1 MKYFFIIF
9 SFFLTASLGA
19 QSISQLEQQLEQAE
33 TTKEKMA
40 LYIKL
45 GEAYKNK
52 RDYKEALD
60 FAQDAS
66 QIASNLNDKGMLA
79 QIAMLKG
86 EINAIDRSY
95 YRADAEYK
103 NAFAYARQAGD
114 LGLMAESTQKRAEV
128 ANDQQKY
135 RRASQIYEEAFEF
148 FSDRSISKL
157 SSDYDMLKEQL
168 ARDRRKLEEERSAL
182 QTEIEQLRSER
193 DQISQEKRELEDRT
207 VELVQKNQQT
217 RQQLSEQTQQLVKEQ
232 EEKDKALLQAQAASQ
247 KLEEQSSELKK
258 MTKQQLEQEVMLQ
271 QAKVRAQS
279 AQIEA
284 ERNRNITRMIAVIAG
299 AMIILALLIYGRY
312 RSSRKAKKVLEEKN
326 KVIEY
331 ERERSEELLLN
342 ILPAPIAQELKE
354 YGKASAKQYKEVTV
368 LFSDFKNFTKVS
380 ESLTPAELV
389 KELDKCFKAFDFII
403 SQYPDIEKIKTI
415 GDAYMCASGLTDRRT
430 LPTNIIKAALEM
442 QEFLEEYKQ
451 ERIRMGKPYFEARIG
466 LHTGPVVA
474 GVVGVNKFAYDIW
487 GDTVNIAARM
497 EANSLE
503 GHVNISEDTYNRV
516 KYNFECIYRGKVQ
529 AKNKGAV
536 DMYFVKSERKAVAG
550 AV

>member
-1 MKYFFIIF
+1 MRFIFTSIF
-9 SFFLTASLGA
+9 LLLALHLSA
-19 QSISQLEQQLEQAE
+19 QSIVQLEGQLKEAE
-33 TTKEKMA
+33 TPKEKMG

-45 GEAYKNK
+45 GEAYKGK
-52 RDYKEALD
+52 RQYKDALSH
-60 FAQDAS
+60 AQKAS

-86 EINAIDRSY
+86 EINQIDRSY
-95 YRADAEYK
+95 YKADAEFK

-114 LGLMAESTQKRAEV
+114 MGLMAESTQKRAEV
-128 ANDQQKY
+128 ANREKKY
-135 RRASQIYEEAFEF
+135 RKASQIYEEAFEF

-157 SSDYDMLKEQL
+157 STDYDVLKEQL
-168 ARDRRKLEEERSAL
+168 ARDQRNLEKEKSAL
-182 QTEIEQLRSER
+182 QREIQNLEKDRNRILGEKQDLER
-193 DQISQEKRELEDRT
+193 NQVQ
-207 VELVQKNQQT
+207 LVQKNQRAT
-217 RQQLSEQTQQLVKEQ
+217 QQLSQQSEELANIE
-232 EEKDKALLQAQAASQ
+232 EEKNKALQQAQEVSEA
-247 KLEEQSSELKK
+247 LEEKSSELKE
-258 MTKQQLEQEVMLQ
+258 MTKQQLEQQVLLQ
-271 QAKVRAQS
+271 QATMDAQS
-279 AQIEA
+279 AQMEV
-284 ERNRNITRMIAVIAG
+284 ERNRNLSRMAIIIAG
-299 AMIILALLIYGRY
+299 ALIILALLIYGRY
-312 RSSRKAKKVLEEKN
+312 RSSRKAKKTLEEKN

-342 ILPAPIAQELKE
+342 ILPAPIAAELKE

-368 LFSDFKNFTKVS
+368 LFSDFKNFTKVA
-380 ESLTPAELV
+380 ESLKPEELV

-403 SQYPDIEKIKTI
+403 SQYTDVEKIKTI
-415 GDAYMCASGLTDRRT
+415 GDAYMCASGLTDRRI
-430 LPTNIIKAALEM
+430 LPNNIVRAALEM

-451 ERIRMGKPYFEARIG
+451 ERIRVGKPYFEARIG

-503 GHVNISEDTYNRV
+503 GHVNISEDTYKQV
-516 KYNFECIYRGKVQ
+516 KYKFECEYRGKVQ

-536 DMYFVKSERKAVAG
+536 DMYFVKQERKAI